1 MMAVFRFTSAVYMGV
16 TVGDRVSMCH
26 AVVGVSERVGVF
38 CLQGVQHDQHRAG
51 EHDCQRQEV
60 LHTQRI
66 PPDDAGERRSDK
78 GRNGIIGA
86 GFGGAQCILRTDVA
100 EDA

>member
-1 MMAVFRFTSAVYMGV
+1 MMAVFRFTFAVYMGV

-26 AVVGVSERVGVF
+26 AVVGMGECVSVRMGVF
-38 CLQGVQHDQHRAG
+38 RLQGVQHDQHRAG

-78 GRNGIIGA
+78 GA
-86 GFGGAQCILRTDVA
+86 TA
-100 EDA
+100 